1 MGVAMQ
7 RVLLLHDVLS
17 LADKFASLSGNMLPG
32 VFLSTMLSISYIGES

>member
-7 RVLLLHDVLS
+7 RALLLHDVPS

-32 VFLSTMLSISYIGES
+32 VFLFNHAFNFIYW